1 MAWNPLEFLKNSS
14 GKRIAPLVWKFG
26 FYAMLKEHS
35 YNVLP
40 NSTRTWKKKD
50 YVYVNIAMVIISV
63 NLKGNK

>member
-14 GKRIAPLVWKFG
+14 GKRIAPLVWKFCL
-26 FYAMLKEHS
+26 YVMLKEHS

-40 NSTRTWKKKD
+40 NSTRMWKKKD